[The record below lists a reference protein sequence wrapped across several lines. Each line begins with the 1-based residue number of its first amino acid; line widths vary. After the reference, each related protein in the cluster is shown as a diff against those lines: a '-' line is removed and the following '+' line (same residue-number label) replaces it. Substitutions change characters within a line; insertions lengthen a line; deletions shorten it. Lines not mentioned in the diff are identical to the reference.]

1 MTPELIPPEIEQIP
15 LIKGTRIKVLDI
27 GIEFDYLGMSPDEI
41 VHAHPRLTLAQVHTA
56 LAYFYEHIAEMQ
68 QKIREDKEY
77 VEKLKKEYPPKALMI
92 VQ

>member
-1 MTPELIPPEIEQIP
+1 MAPELIQPEMERMP
-15 LIKGTRIKVLDI
+15 FIKGTRIKVLDV

-41 VHAHPRLTLAQVHTA
+41 VRAHPHLTLAQVHTA

-77 VEKLKKEYPPKALMI
+77 LEKLKREYPSKAMMI
-92 VQ
+92 AQ